1 VRKEN
6 SKKLSVF
13 WAQKFRTRREISVF
27 AKPCKI
33 SKRSLK
39 EAKSRRFEGC
49 EFRELIYSNFSKKAQ
64 AGNILMSFWFFFL
77 LTIISVSISIGVII
91 YFGEEYDF
99 RQVDANTLNEKILSC
114 LEKNEINFEENENFF
129 ETCSLNEKVLNE
141 SYFIFIKKN
150 NDRIFE
156 LGPGDTTRCALAD
169 KNIKFPRCTN
179 STIIKD
185 EDKFFIQVGASQ
197 QRREKVG

>member
-49 EFRELIYSNFSKKAQ
+49 EFRELIYSNFSKVKSIKHL
-64 AGNILMSFWFFFL
+64 GHGSSNIQFAEKVFKRALN
-77 LTIISVSISIGVII
+77 VGVIDKK
-91 YFGEEYDF
+91 FSNFNLRKE
-99 RQVDANTLNEKILSC
+99 ANTSQRFISEEQLVVL
-114 LEKNEINFEENENFF
+114 LEKAG
-129 ETCSLNEKVLNE
+129 K
-141 SYFIFIKKN
+141 
-150 NDRIFE
+150 
-156 LGPGDTTRCALAD
+156 GD
-169 KNIKFPRCTN
+169 
-179 STIIKD
+179 
-185 EDKFFIQVGASQ
+185 Q
-197 QRREKVG
+197 